1 MLTLGWLAIESDF
14 TRLQSFCADGWR
26 QLFGLVGVLIALP
39 VAAVIVVALKQV
51 LSASSEFEF
60 GEFVEAP
67 SDQTDSPLVTET
79 QSR

>member
-1 MLTLGWLAIESDF
+1 MAG
-14 TRLQSFCADGWR
+14 G

-60 GEFVEAP
+60 GESIEAP
-67 SDQTDSPLVTET
+67 SDQIDSPIATET
-79 QSR
+79 AEPDEEVSISEEDPPSSKGSE